1 MENRRGKQRPKTQRI
16 TQRNTSFKRK
26 ASPDKK
32 ASTPFK
38 DGSKSA
44 SNQDNTPSTFRL
56 NRYLAHAGIASRRK
70 ADELIQSGVVKVNG
84 KVITSMGHQ
93 VQFGDKVSVRGNL
106 VQPEQKVYILMNKP
120 KDFLTTTD
128 DDRGRRTVL
137 DIIKNFPHKLKL
149 PYTPRVYPV
158 GRLDRMTTGVL
169 LITNDGELT
178 QRLSHPKFGVKK
190 SYLATLNKPLHP
202 EDLELIKNGLTLED
216 GPIQVDSIA
225 YEAKSEQYVVSLE
238 LHGGRNRIV
247 RRIFEHLGY
256 EVDRLDRLNYGGL
269 TKKNL
274 SRGDW
279 RFLAKHEVEKLWQA
293 RSKTRNFK
301 R

>member
-1 MENRRGKQRPKTQRI
+1 MENRRGKQRPKTQRS
-16 TQRNTSFKRK
+16 TQRNTSFKRN

-32 ASTPFK
+32 ASIPFK
-38 DGSKSA
+38 DGSNSA

-93 VQFGDKVSVRGNL
+93 VQFEDKVSVRGNL

>member
-1 MENRRGKQRPKTQRI
+1 
-16 TQRNTSFKRK
+16 
-26 ASPDKK
+26 
-32 ASTPFK
+32 
-38 DGSKSA
+38 
-44 SNQDNTPSTFRL
+44 
-56 NRYLAHAGIASRRK
+56 
-70 ADELIQSGVVKVNG
+70 
-84 KVITSMGHQ
+84 
-93 VQFGDKVSVRGNL
+93 
-106 VQPEQKVYILMNKP
+106 
-120 KDFLTTTD
+120 
-128 DDRGRRTVL
+128 
-137 DIIKNFPHKLKL
+137 
-149 PYTPRVYPV
+149 
-158 GRLDRMTTGVL
+158 MTTGVL

-202 EDLELIKNGLTLED
+202 EDLELIKNGITLED

-279 RFLAKHEVEKLWQA
+279 RFLAKHEVENCGKPEVKQEISNANLRNRYMKHLLLFFFHHGNSSWTSEC
-293 RSKTRNFK
+293 SK
-301 R
+301 

>member
-38 DGSKSA
+38 DGSNAA

-202 EDLELIKNGLTLED
+202 EDLELIKNGITLED

-256 EVDRLDRLNYGGL
+256 EVDRLDRLNFGGL

>member
-1 MENRRGKQRPKTQRI
+1 MENRRGKQRPKTQRS

-26 ASPDKK
+26 ASQKKK

-202 EDLELIKNGLTLED
+202 EDLELIKNGITLED
-216 GPIQVDSIA
+216 GPIQVNSIA

-256 EVDRLDRLNYGGL
+256 EVDRLDRLNFGGL

>member
-1 MENRRGKQRPKTQRI
+1 MENRRGKQRPKTQRS
-16 TQRNTSFKRK
+16 TQRNTSFKRN

-32 ASTPFK
+32 ASIPFK
-38 DGSKSA
+38 DGSNSA

>member
-1 MENRRGKQRPKTQRI
+1 MENRRGKQRPKTQRS

-32 ASTPFK
+32 ASIPFK
-38 DGSKSA
+38 DGSNSA